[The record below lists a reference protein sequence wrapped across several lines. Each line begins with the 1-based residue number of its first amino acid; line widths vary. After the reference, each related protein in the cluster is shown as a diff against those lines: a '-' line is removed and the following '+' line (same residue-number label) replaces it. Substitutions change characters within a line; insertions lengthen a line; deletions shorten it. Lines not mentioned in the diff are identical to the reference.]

1 MDTSSGRVWEAR
13 LPQEMTPQSSNLP
26 YRLQIVERIQGE
38 DHATL
43 STVKEMVGKHELE
56 IHGER
61 GINDTLNELATQLK
75 WVQRSLWGLAA
86 SVTVAAIVFGLG
98 TLSGHA

>member
-1 MDTSSGRVWEAR
+1 
-13 LPQEMTPQSSNLP
+13 LPPQEMTPQNP
-26 YRLQIVERIQGE
+26 NMPWRLQVVEDLQRQ

-43 STVKEMVGKHELE
+43 SAVEKMVGKHELE

-61 GINDTLNELATQLK
+61 GINDTLSELATQLK

-86 SVTVAAIVFGLG
+86 SVTVAAIVFAFGVA
-98 TLSGHA
+98 SGHS